1 MHTRESVRERMWERE
16 GQTDRQRQTK
26 TEWKHV
32 VWLCTCTHACACTC
46 LKSNKCF
53 YSVITL
59 SQTTTILVHC
69 RNYRV
74 CHKTQHT
81 MKHCTNNTC
90 SHSPKL
96 QSTRTNSCLPFAPK
110 HFSILSQPHRPH
122 IPISN
127 RWVSCLSAC
136 CLCVVFNDWNSWIT
150 NRVTDALYWIKI
162 N

>member
-1 MHTRESVRERMWERE
+1 MHACMHAHTHMHMQESMRDR
-16 GQTDRQRQTK
+16 QTDRQTETHRHRDGERHTERQ
-26 TEWKHV
+26 HV
-32 VWLCTCTHACACTC
+32 AWLCTCTHACACIR

-59 SQTTTILVHC
+59 SQKTTILVHC

-81 MKHCTNNTC
+81 IKHSTNNTC

-96 QSTRTNSCLPFAPK
+96 QSTRTNSCLPFTPK
-110 HFSILSQPHRPH
+110 HSSILSQPHRPR

-127 RWVSCLSAC
+127 H
-136 CLCVVFNDWNSWIT
+136 
-150 NRVTDALYWIKI
+150 
-162 N
+162 